1 MAAPV
6 TRVLQFIMLKLVLD
20 FFPLLAFFISYKL
33 ANIYVAVAVLMA
45 ATAVQTIG
53 NRLHSGK
60 WHKIHLFGLAIA
72 LVFGG
77 LTLALHDERFIK
89 WKVTVFFWLIGVV
102 FLAGVA
108 MKKSPLKAL
117 FESINEQSLPVPA
130 PVWMRVDLIWA
141 VVSILVGMLNLH
153 VAFSYS
159 LDTWVNFKVW
169 GITVIQILLFLY
181 TGYAL
186 YRFLPQE
193 EQAQEDV
200 PKDSDAANSTDSS
213 TTNKE

>member
-6 TRVLQFIMLKLVLD
+6 ARVLQFIMLKLVLD
-20 FFPLLAFFISYKL
+20 FFPLLAFFVSYKL
-33 ANIYVAVAVLMA
+33 GGIYVAVAVLMA

-60 WHKIHLFGLAIA
+60 WHKIHLFGLAVA

-108 MKKSPLKAL
+108 LKKSPLKAL

-130 PVWMRVDLIWA
+130 PVWLRVDLIWA
-141 VVSILVGMLNLH
+141 VISILVGILNLH
-153 VAFSYS
+153 VAFSYP

-186 YRFLPQE
+186 FKYLPQE
-193 EQAQEDV
+193 DAPANGAA
-200 PKDSDAANSTDSS
+200 PKATADGTGNDNPV
-213 TTNKE
+213 NKE